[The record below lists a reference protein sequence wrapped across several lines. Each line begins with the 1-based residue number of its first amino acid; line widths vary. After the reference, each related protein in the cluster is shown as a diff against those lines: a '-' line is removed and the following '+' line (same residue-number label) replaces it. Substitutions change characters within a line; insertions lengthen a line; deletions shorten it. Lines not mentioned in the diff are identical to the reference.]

1 MLPCR
6 DDSARLEAARARINT
21 QLAATIPS
29 GTSTRDF
36 AVQDL
41 AAREGIGAL
50 RHNLDAELALIPQ
63 FVTTFYTQ
71 ARGGH

>member
-6 DDSARLEAARARINT
+6 DDSARLEAARAQINA

-41 AAREGIGAL
+41 AAHEGIGAL
-50 RHNLDAELALIPQ
+50 RHNLDAELALTPQ

-71 ARGGH
+71 VRGGH